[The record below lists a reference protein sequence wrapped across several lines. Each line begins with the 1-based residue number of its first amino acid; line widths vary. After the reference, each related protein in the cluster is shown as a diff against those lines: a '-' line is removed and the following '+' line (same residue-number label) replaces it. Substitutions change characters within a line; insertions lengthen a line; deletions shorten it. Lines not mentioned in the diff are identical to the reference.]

1 MTLSELSIRRPVLAS
16 VVCLL
21 IVVFGIASL
30 QRIPVRELPNVD
42 RSVVSVTTSYI
53 GAAPEIIDADITEVI
68 DGAIAGVSGVKTIS
82 SQSRTGRSRTVV
94 EFVGGRDIDE
104 AANDI
109 RDAVGR
115 VRSRL
120 PDDAEEP
127 RIVKS
132 DADADPIMRI
142 AVVSDRMSAPEITD
156 YIERNLTDRFST
168 IEGVANVDIFGARRY
183 AIRIWLDRRELAAR
197 KLTVADIEAAL
208 RRSNVELPA
217 GEIESVDRQLT
228 VRLASRLSTIEQFRD
243 IVIDRVAGYPI
254 RLGEVARIERGVEDD
269 SMIVRVNGRQ
279 AVGLG
284 VLRQSM
290 SNTVAVSNAVRKRIE
305 EIRPSLPEG
314 MEVTIGSDE
323 AVFVAASITEVL
335 KALLLSLGLVVLVIL
350 VFLRS
355 VTATLIPAITIPVA
369 LIGTL
374 PLILVLGFSFNI
386 LTLLALLL
394 AIGLVVDDAIVM
406 LENIV
411 RRHRLGESLMVAS
424 VRGARQVTF
433 AIVATSLTLVAV
445 FVPISFL
452 EGDVGRLFGEFGFV
466 MASAVLISTFVA
478 LTACP
483 ALASRI
489 AHSPP
494 SGSGMWVSS
503 SRFEPALR
511 AISAASDGSRWPRLC
526 GSGSS
531 SARSRSAAS
540 HRNRSASSAMRGSAG
555 QGPASAE

>member
-21 IVVFGIASL
+21 IVVFGISSL
-30 QRIPVRELPNVD
+30 MSISVRELPNVD
-42 RSVVSVTTSYI
+42 RPVVTITTTYA
-53 GAAPEIIDADITEVI
+53 GAAPEIIDGDITEII
-68 DGAIAGVSGVKTIS
+68 DGAVAGISGVKTITS
-82 SQSRTGRSRTVV
+82 ESRTGRSRTTV
-94 EFVGGRDIDE
+94 EFVSSRNIDE
-104 AANDI
+104 ATNDV

-115 VRSRL
+115 VRGRL
-120 PDDAEEP
+120 PNDVDEP

-132 DADADPIMRI
+132 DADADPVMRI
-142 AVVSDRMSAPEITD
+142 AITSDRMSAPEITD
-156 YIERNLTDRFST
+156 YIERYLTDRFST
-168 IEGVANVDIFGARRY
+168 LDGVANVEVFGSRRY

-197 KLTVADIEAAL
+197 KLTIADIEQAL

-217 GEIESVDRQLT
+217 GEIESIDRLLT
-228 VRLASRLSTIEQFRD
+228 VRLASRLSTVEQFND

-254 RLGEVARIERGVEDD
+254 RLGEVARIDRGVENNTT
-269 SMIVRVNGRQ
+269 IVRANGRE

-284 VLRQSM
+284 VLRQSLA
-290 SNTVAVSNAVRKRIE
+290 NTVAVSTAVRAQIE

-314 MEVTIGSDE
+314 MEIIVGSDE
-323 AVFVAASITEVL
+323 ATFVAASIREVL

-350 VFLRS
+350 LFLRS
-355 VTATLIPAITIPVA
+355 LRATLIPAITIPVA

-374 PLILVLGFSFNI
+374 PLILALGFSLNI

-411 RRHRLGESLMVAS
+411 RRRAMGESLLVAS

-433 AIVATSLTLVAV
+433 AIIATSLTLVAV
-445 FVPISFL
+445 FVPISFM
-452 EGDVGRLFGEFGFV
+452 EGDIGRLFGEFGFV

-489 AHSPP
+489 LARRKD
-494 SGSGMWVSS
+494 SGPADPAGTQAPGDMATVGAW
-503 SRFEPALR
+503 REPT
-511 AISAASDGSRWPRLC
+511 AAC
-526 GSGSS
+526 
-531 SARSRSAAS
+531 SARCLTC
-540 HRNRSASSAMRGSAG
+540 RSASSPLLWPSSPSAI
-555 QGPASAE
+555 SAITTCSAN